1 MQGLYAYATNVRTP
15 AKPSLRFG
23 GSGDFTSPSASAA
36 GFTALVRTE
45 KRRTYTASCAMVHWI
60 TYHACSPLSL
70 CRCLLITTHLACRHC
85 LQGSGS
91 GTGENLNPVFSIC
104 VRLRVVV
111 LTGGVARGWRVPGC
125 LLAIL
130 AQGSQLQ
137 PRYSTERSTLQ
148 SVAVKRVRAAVSRL
162 PFLGLQRDPP
172 RKSLSLSAG
181 LLFARSARLPATDS
195 ATAEMSIP
203 IIS

>member
-23 GSGDFTSPSASAA
+23 RSGDFTSPSASAA
-36 GFTALVRTE
+36 GFTALMRTE

-60 TYHACSPLSL
+60 TYHACSPFSL
-70 CRCLLITTHLACRHC
+70 CRCLLITTHLACHHH

-91 GTGENLNPVFSIC
+91 STGENLNPVFSIC
-104 VRLRVVV
+104 VRVVV
-111 LTGGVARGWRVPGC
+111 LTGGIARGWRVPGC

-130 AQGSQLQ
+130 AQGFQL
-137 PRYSTERSTLQ
+137 RYSTERSILQ
-148 SVAVKRVRAAVSRL
+148 SVAVKRVRAAGSRL
-162 PFLGLQRDPP
+162 LFPGLQRDPP

-181 LLFARSARLPATDS
+181 HLFARSARLPATDS

-203 IIS
+203 SIS